1 MTNEQIARF
10 IDAVLQAVKTEL
22 LGVKPET
29 EALVDTR
36 GPLITSP
43 TEPGI
48 KFTPPVTVGEPE
60 VGLEGGAKAE
70 QGNLPGAPKVEATPP
85 AVEEYEFKTEVDGP
99 LTTSPTPPGGVF
111 APDSKGVAS
120 PTWPRIQNPLVE
132 LDTAGKPWDVRIH
145 VSTKTKMKSGVW
157 KVKPGT
163 PPELVESVRNETP
176 AEAPAPTLAGPAKI
190 HATEPRSVPE
200 LAQYIADKITD
211 GSTTQTQVDAAL
223 TELGV
228 KQLTDYTG
236 HEHMIAALVALI
248 DAHGT

>member
-10 IDAVLQAVKTEL
+10 LDTVLQAVKTEL

-43 TEPGI
+43 TEQ
-48 KFTPPVTVGEPE
+48 FTPPVTVVGPE
-60 VGLEGGAKAE
+60 
-70 QGNLPGAPKVEATPP
+70 VEATPP
-85 AVEEYEFKTEVDGP
+85 AVDEYELKTEVDGP
-99 LTTSPTPPGGVF
+99 LTTSPTPSGGVF
-111 APDSKGVAS
+111 APSTDAPPAAPDSKGVAS

-163 PPELVESVRNETP
+163 PPELVESVRN
-176 AEAPAPTLAGPAKI
+176 EAPAPTLAGPAKI